1 MGQEI
6 VTQHFN
12 KQDFERYAARL
23 DSEMALLRQWFAQGR
38 FAHGVATGGYE
49 VEAWLVDAAGRPVA
63 INEAFLQRMNSPL
76 VVPELASF
84 NIEFN
89 TTPQQMRGDALRRMH
104 TELENIWSKARDT
117 AQALGADVLTIGILP
132 TVRET
137 DLVLANMSHLTRY
150 RALNE
155 QILRQRKGCP
165 IRLDIAGRQSIELS
179 HFDVMLE
186 AAATSFQIHLKV
198 DPEDAVRYFNASIL
212 LSAPMVA
219 ATANSPFLFGRD
231 LWDETRIPL
240 FEQAV
245 SVRAPQSGWPDRVTF
260 GHGYVQ
266 ASMFECY
273 EENLLRYPVLLPE
286 QLDSATDE
294 LAHVRLHNGTIW
306 RWNRPLIGFEAD
318 GTPHLRIEHR
328 VIPSGP
334 SNIDMIANA
343 AFYFGLA
350 YQLATREAAPED
362 ELGFDQARANFYAAA
377 KNGLQSQLVWLGGV
391 AVPVQ
396 QLLLEELIPLARR
409 GLAAQGFDGDDIERY
424 MGIIEARV
432 RSWCNG
438 AAWQRG
444 WVERHG
450 PDMASLTRAYSER
463 QHAGAPVH
471 EWEF

>member
-6 VTQHFN
+6 VTQYFR
-12 KQDFERYAARL
+12 KQDFDRYGARL
-23 DSEMALLRQWFAQGR
+23 HDEMALLRQWFAEGR
-38 FAHGVATGGYE
+38 FATGGATGGYE
-49 VEAWLVDAAGRPVA
+49 VEAWLVDPAGRPAA
-63 INEAFLQRMNSPL
+63 INESFLRSMNNPL
-76 VVPELASF
+76 VVPELSSF

-89 TTPQQMRGDALRRMH
+89 TTPQPMRGDALRRMH
-104 TELENIWSKARDT
+104 TELDATW
-117 AQALGADVLTIGILP
+117 AQARAAAATLGADVLAIGILP

-137 DLVLANMSHLTRY
+137 DLVLANVSHLTRY

-155 QILRQRKGCP
+155 QILRQRKGYP
-165 IRLDIAGRQSIELS
+165 IRIEIAGRQGIELS
-179 HFDVMLE
+179 HSDVMLE

-198 DPEDAVRYFNASIL
+198 DPREAVRYYNASVL

-219 ATANSPFLFGRD
+219 ATANSPYLFGRD

-245 SVRAPQSGWPDRVTF
+245 SVRAPRSGRPDRVTF

-266 ASMFECY
+266 ESILECF

-286 QLDSATDE
+286 NLDGPVEE

-306 RWNRPLIGFEAD
+306 RWNRPLIGFGAD
-318 GTPHLRIEHR
+318 GTPHLRMEHR

-334 SNIDMIANA
+334 GNIDMIANA
-343 AFYFGLA
+343 AFYFGLVH
-350 YQLATREAAPED
+350 QLATRMTPPED

-377 KNGLQSQLVWLGGV
+377 RNGLQSRVVWLDGD
-391 AVPVQ
+391 AVPVRA
-396 QLLLEELIPLARR
+396 LLLEQLIPMART
-409 GLAAQGFDGDDIERY
+409 GLEEQGFDQSDTDTYI
-424 MGIIEARV
+424 GIIEARV

-438 AAWQRG
+438 ASWQRE
-444 WVERHG
+444 WVARHG
-450 PDMASLTRAYSER
+450 PDMAALTRAYLQR
-463 QHAGAPVH
+463 QHGGAPVH